1 MTDAQPK
8 TARGRLEAAFD
19 WMEAAIFA
27 LVGVALVFTFLFRV
41 VGVDGRSMESTL
53 LHNDRLILQTNFY
66 TPARGD
72 IVVINR
78 TNGEP
83 LIKRILALPGDS
95 IDIDEAGRVVLNGE
109 ILGEP
114 YLDPAMLEEGSKT
127 PRFDFEGPLSIPA
140 GYAFVMGDHRTVSK
154 DSRSLEIGLVR
165 LQDIA
170 GKAVFRIW
178 PPTAIGGIY

>member
-1 MTDAQPK
+1 MPETHTETEK
-8 TARGRLEAAFD
+8 GRFAAAYD

-66 TPARGD
+66 TPAHGD

-78 TNGEP
+78 TGDEP
-83 LIKRILALPGDS
+83 LIKRVIALPGDE
-95 IDIDEAGRVVLNGE
+95 IDIDEEGRVVLNGE
-109 ILGEP
+109 ILDEP
-114 YLDPAMLEEGSKT
+114 YLDPAMLEDGSKT
-127 PRFDFEGPLSIPA
+127 PLFDFEGPLSIPA

-154 DSRSLEIGLVR
+154 DSRSLEIGLIR

-178 PPTAIGGIY
+178 PPSSFGGIY